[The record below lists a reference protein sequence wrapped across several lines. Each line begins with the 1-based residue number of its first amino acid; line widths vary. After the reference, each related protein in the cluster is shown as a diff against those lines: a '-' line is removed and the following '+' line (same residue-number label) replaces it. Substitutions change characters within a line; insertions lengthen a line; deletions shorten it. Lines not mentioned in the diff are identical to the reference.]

1 MKYTPKYEKK
11 FDKAYLIFIFAGL
24 FIAGMGMFCIYFPD
38 ETNSPPIWL
47 AILFVSLPLGISILF
62 TVLSI
67 RGFIFDKRVK
77 KFITEGKEEEAII
90 SYELDTEK
98 TGRNHTPLY
107 KVYLSVTDLTGKE
120 ITYIPDNLYSSKMVA
135 QLKEEGT
142 IKIYTL
148 NDKCLPFPQ
157 YMNRYTKEEQAN
169 TFGKLKHTGVY
180 KNKHGVEII
189 SAPSE
194 AYEDDSTPMKELINI
209 AHKTYKVANII
220 KGILIGAIILA
231 IIIFV
236 IIAIFK

>member
-90 SYELDTEK
+90 SYELDTGK

-169 TFGKLKHTGVY
+169 TKMGIIEAEAHLEETFFEKTFGKLKHTGVY

-194 AYEDDSTPMKELINI
+194 AYEDDSTPM
-209 AHKTYKVANII
+209 
-220 KGILIGAIILA
+220 
-231 IIIFV
+231 
-236 IIAIFK
+236 